1 MDSAVLL
8 AALLAAPVQLAA
20 TELDLPGAPPPRFLQ
35 FVQAPSLLMLQFE
48 PPPCFCN
55 RGSLFFSEILKII
68 LGPAKLT
75 AEILPP
81 AAITRK
87 SYKNSSG

>member
-20 TELDLPGAPPPRFLQ
+20 TELDLPGSPPPRFLQ

-48 PPPCFCN
+48 PPPCFCK
-55 RGSLFFSEILKII
+55 RGFFVLLSNY
-68 LGPAKLT
+68 A
-75 AEILPP
+75 
-81 AAITRK
+81 
-87 SYKNSSG
+87 NDFDSS

>member
-20 TELDLPGAPPPRFLQ
+20 TELDLPGSPPPRFLQ

-48 PPPCFCN
+48 LRHCFMQQ
-55 RGSLFFSEILKII
+55 GLFVFLK
-68 LGPAKLT
+68 LCKA
-75 AEILPP
+75 
-81 AAITRK
+81 
-87 SYKNSSG
+87 